1 MSPEPGLTSGHL
13 VVPEASHAE
22 SSQSTST
29 RAQARAWKTKAWL
42 EANGLQSSS
51 GSGVAFVSDERMLL
65 HAGPE
70 KHPERPARLAE
81 ILKQL
86 EMSGLEAACERV
98 NSREATREELLRV
111 HTEQHIEQ
119 VFTSGSSKKKGKSW
133 GMPFGPDTYAND
145 QTPLC
150 ASLSAGCLLA
160 LVDHCMAS
168 TDSTDSN
175 CNCGFAAI
183 RPPGHHASEEK
194 ACGFCMFNNVAVAA
208 RHAQKE
214 HGLNNIAILDW
225 DVHHGNGTNDIF
237 AKDKSVFFCSLHR
250 YDDHFFPGTGF
261 VEDVGKDQARGFNV
275 NIPLEKG
282 FGDLDLVHVMKHL
295 ICPLMDNFKP
305 DAIFI
310 SAGFDAVRGDRLGE
324 CKVSPEGFGWMT
336 RSLYRLAKHYCE
348 GRLFLALEGGY
359 EPDLI
364 AQCTV
369 ECVRTLLAEVNG
381 FPGPDVED
389 FVPATPM
396 SSLPATPAMGPSP
409 ASPSGQSGLFSRL
422 FSRSEGGSRPST
434 PSLRPDGTPPAS
446 PAMSASSRKVRGPA
460 GKTLRSVRKATE
472 LLQPLPM
479 QVQLAPQGEGAS
491 KNAKRNERR
500 RQRKHSEE
508 DGASDSSGWTIAC
521 GGDPEFPYSPA
532 MRIATRQVSSSSH
545 ASHEVP
551 DLELPPPV
559 EEIKE
564 DTKDTKNPKETEKD
578 EMDEKNEKEKTE
590 HSKHK
595 QKKKSK
601 RK

>member
-1 MSPEPGLTSGHL
+1 LEENGLTSGD
-13 VVPEASHAE
+13 
-22 SSQSTST
+22 
-29 RAQARAWKTKAWL
+29 
-42 EANGLQSSS
+42 
-51 GSGVAFVSDERMLL
+51 SGVAFVSDERMLL
-65 HAGPE
+65 HAGPGG
-70 KHPERPARLAE
+70 HPERPARLAE

-86 EMSGLEAACERV
+86 ELSSLQTACARV
-98 NSREATREELLRV
+98 NSREATKDELLRV

-119 VFTSGSSKKKGKSW
+119 VLNSASCKKKTGKAW
-133 GMPFGPDTYAND
+133 GMPFGPDTYANE

-160 LVDHCMAS
+160 LVDHCMEDGNAH
-168 TDSTDSN
+168 
-175 CNCGFAAI
+175 CGFAAI

-194 ACGFCMFNNVAVAA
+194 ASGFCMFNNVAVAA

-214 HGLNNIAILDW
+214 YGLNNIAIVDW

-237 AKDKSVFFCSLHR
+237 AKDKSVFFFSLHR
-250 YDDHFFPGTGF
+250 YDDYFFPGTGF

-275 NIPLEKG
+275 NVPLEKG
-282 FGDLDLVHVMKHL
+282 FSDWDMVHVMRHL

-310 SAGFDAVRGDRLGE
+310 SAGFDAVKGDRLGE

-336 RSLYRLAKHYCE
+336 RSLYRLAKHYCQ

-381 FPGPDVED
+381 LPGPDMED
-389 FVPATPM
+389 LVQATPM
-396 SSLPATPAMGPSP
+396 SSLPGTPAMGPSFP
-409 ASPSGQSGLFSRL
+409 ASPSLFSKAA
-422 FSRSEGGSRPST
+422 SRSST
-434 PSLRPDGTPPAS
+434 PSLRPDSSGTGAS
-446 PAMSASSRKVRGPA
+446 PALSASGRKVRGPA

-472 LLQPLPM
+472 LLQPLSM
-479 QVQLAPQGEGAS
+479 QVHLAPQGEGAS

-508 DGASDSSGWTIAC
+508 DGGSSDTSGWAIAC
-521 GGDPEFPYSPA
+521 GGPEFPFSPA
-532 MRIATRQVSSSSH
+532 MRIVVREASPSSH
-545 ASHEVP
+545 ASHDVP
-551 DLELPPPV
+551 ELELPPLV
-559 EEIKE
+559 EQAEVKT
-564 DTKDTKNPKETEKD
+564 DSKETKEEKGP
-578 EMDEKNEKEKTE
+578 EKGQAQAKPKR
-590 HSKHK
+590 
-595 QKKKSK
+595 KKKTK

>member
-1 MSPEPGLTSGHL
+1 MSPEPGHL
-13 VVPEASHAE
+13 VPEGSPRE
-22 SSQSTST
+22 NPVETSQSTST
-29 RAQARAWKTKAWL
+29 RAQTRALKTRAWL
-42 EANGLQSSS
+42 EENGLTS
-51 GSGVAFVSDERMLL
+51 GDSGVAFVSDERMLL
-65 HAGPE
+65 HAGPGG
-70 KHPERPARLAE
+70 HPERPARLAE

-86 EMSGLEAACERV
+86 ELSSLQTACARV
-98 NSREATREELLRV
+98 NSREATKDELLRV

-119 VFTSGSSKKKGKSW
+119 VLNSASCKKKTGKAW
-133 GMPFGPDTYAND
+133 GMPFGPDTYANE

-160 LVDHCMAS
+160 LVDHCMEDGNAH
-168 TDSTDSN
+168 
-175 CNCGFAAI
+175 CGFAAI
-183 RPPGHHASEEK
+183 RPPGHHASQEK
-194 ACGFCMFNNVAVAA
+194 ASGFCMFNNVAVAA

-214 HGLNNIAILDW
+214 YGLNNIAIVDW

-237 AKDKSVFFCSLHR
+237 AKDQSVFFFSLHR
-250 YDDHFFPGTGF
+250 YDDYFFPGTGF

-275 NIPLEKG
+275 NVPLEKG
-282 FGDLDLVHVMKHL
+282 FSDWDMVHVMKHL

-310 SAGFDAVRGDRLGE
+310 SAGFDAVKGDRLGE

-336 RSLYRLAKHYCE
+336 RSLYRLAKHYCQ

-381 FPGPDVED
+381 LPGPDMED
-389 FVPATPM
+389 LVQATPM
-396 SSLPATPAMGPSP
+396 SSMPGTPAMGPSCP
-409 ASPSGQSGLFSRL
+409 ASPSLSSKAA
-422 FSRSEGGSRPST
+422 SRSST
-434 PSLRPDGTPPAS
+434 PSLRPDSWGTGAS
-446 PAMSASSRKVRGPA
+446 PALSASGRKVRGPA

-472 LLQPLPM
+472 LLQPLSM

-508 DGASDSSGWTIAC
+508 DGGSSDTSGWAIAC
-521 GGDPEFPYSPA
+521 SGGSEFPFSPA
-532 MRIATRQVSSSSH
+532 MRIVVREVSSSSH
-545 ASHEVP
+545 ASHDVP
-551 DLELPPPV
+551 ELELPPLV
-559 EEIKE
+559 EQDKAEVKT
-564 DTKDTKNPKETEKD
+564 DSKET
-578 EMDEKNEKEKTE
+578 KEKGPE
-590 HSKHK
+590 KGQAQAKPK
-595 QKKKSK
+595 QKKKTK